1 MPELPEVET
10 TRRGVASL
18 IVDRRL
24 EAVNVRDARLRWP
37 VEIPNEL
44 VGQSLLGI
52 TRRAKYLQAQFATGS
67 LLIHLGMSGN
77 LRVVAPE
84 VPFLKHDH
92 VELRF
97 AGGKSL
103 RFNDPRRFGSVLWHP
118 SGEQDHW
125 LLARLGPEPLSDEFS
140 GSYLK
145 RQARHKRVAV
155 KTLLMDSQIVVGVGN
170 IYANEALFSAGV
182 RPTVRAS
189 RVTLAAYGRIAEE
202 VKGVLSRAIE
212 MGGTTLRDFV
222 KQDGNPGYFKQSLN
236 VYGREGEPCRACE
249 APLTGIR
256 IANRAT
262 VYCKNCQKTQSF
274 PSDPVL
280 KSRN

>member
-10 TRRGVASL
+10 TRRGVLPL

-24 EAVNVRDARLRWP
+24 EAVNVRDPRLRWP
-37 VEIPNEL
+37 VEIPADL
-44 VGQSLLGI
+44 VGQSLSGI
-52 TRRAKYLQAQFATGS
+52 TRRAKYLQAHFDRGL

-77 LRVVAPE
+77 LRVVAPDT
-84 VPFLKHDH
+84 PYLKHDH
-92 VELRF
+92 VELCF
-97 AGGKSL
+97 TGGKSL

-118 SGEQDHW
+118 SGEEDHW
-125 LLARLGPEPLSDEFS
+125 LLNRLGPEPLSEEFS
-140 GSYLK
+140 GVYLK
-145 RQARHKRVAV
+145 RRARHKRIMV
-155 KTLLMDSQIVVGVGN
+155 KTLLMDSQVVVGVGN

-189 RVTLAAYGRIAEE
+189 RVTLAAYCRIADE

-212 MGGTTLRDFV
+212 KGGTTLRDFV

-236 VYGREGEPCRACE
+236 VYGREDQPCRICGTQ
-249 APLTGIR
+249 LTGIR

-262 VYCKNCQKTQSF
+262 VYCKNCQKTRSF

-280 KSRN
+280 KSRK